1 MKLNFL
7 TGVMAL
13 TCLSLDVSAQ
23 CAPDTRINELQDLL
37 PGNTVCATRDG
48 DRWQEEHRGVSGES
62 TGQLWDYKMGPV
74 HPVDPSKQLG
84 TWAIGGQANS
94 QVTYTYTAFGDPE
107 IYTFEVHQP
116 NSGVNSYNFCGIGVA
131 ENIIGAT
138 IQDGANCP

>member
-23 CAPDTRINELQDLL
+23 CAPNTRINQLQNLL
-37 PGNTVCATRDG
+37 PDKTVCATRGG
-48 DRWQEEHRGVSGES
+48 DRWQEQHKAGGE
-62 TGQLWDYKMGPV
+62 LWDYKMGPG

-84 TWAIGGQANS
+84 TWVVGGSANR

-107 IYTFEVHQP
+107 SYTFEVHQP
-116 NSGVNSYNFCGIGVA
+116 NSNVNSYNFCGIGIA